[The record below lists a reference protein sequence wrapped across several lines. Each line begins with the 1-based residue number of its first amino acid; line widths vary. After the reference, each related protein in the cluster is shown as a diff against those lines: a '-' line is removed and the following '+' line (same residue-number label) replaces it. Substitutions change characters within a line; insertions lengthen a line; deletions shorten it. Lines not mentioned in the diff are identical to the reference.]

1 MNLTGIRMFS
11 FCRAVRM
18 SDFAAFRAFTIRM
31 TVFFAKTQLALH
43 LRCEMRQ
50 WTRFEVMAP
59 KGWLGHDWIRI
70 WWFAESRSE
79 LLTGRRK
86 RSTSTSLT
94 KLFVNLALKSHS
106 FDPPLSSL
114 KRTTVDSSLVLM
126 VSVCWPA
133 VVRIQTNQ
141 IPQLTAL
148 YRELANGTT
157 SVPVTRPGLST
168 RYTHHTIWEKINYW
182 VKSMKWYDMRLTA
195 TR

>member
-1 MNLTGIRMFS
+1 MNLTGIRMFL

-31 TVFFAKTQLALH
+31 TVFFLKKHKLHYIYAAK
-43 LRCEMRQ
+43 CDN
-50 WTRFEVMAP
+50 
-59 KGWLGHDWIRI
+59 GLG
-70 WWFAESRSE
+70 SRSW
-79 LLTGRRK
+79 RRK
-86 RSTSTSLT
+86 ADWDMIGSGFDGSQRVVRMSKALWDAASVQRLLAWLRRGVRLVLT

-168 RYTHHTIWEKINYW
+168 RYTHHTIWEKN
-182 VKSMKWYDMRLTA
+182 KLLS
-195 TR
+195 